1 MMLPYITIK
10 KFSEESYYTVEAI
23 ESKIKRNDW
32 VEGQEYVKAPDR
44 RNLIS
49 REGYAKWV
57 ESGCTKES
65 KKPLRLASKSRS
77 TIRQNPQDKERELSL
92 SPPPLT

>member
-1 MMLPYITIK
+1 MLPYITIK
-10 KFSEESYYTVEAI
+10 KFSEESLYTVEAI

-32 VEGQEYVKAPDR
+32 VEGQEYIKAPDH

-57 ESGCTKES
+57 ESGCIKGC
-65 KKPLRLASKSRS
+65 KKPLKRALKSRFI
-77 TIRQNPQDKERELSL
+77 TRQSPHDSEKESSL
-92 SPPPLT
+92 SPPPLI

>member
-1 MMLPYITIK
+1 MLPYIAIK
-10 KFSEESYYTVEAI
+10 QFSVESGYTVQAI
-23 ESKIKRNDW
+23 ESKIKRHDW

-57 ESGCTKES
+57 ERGCTRVSGKS
-65 KKPLRLASKSRS
+65 LALASRSRS
-77 TIRQNPQDKERELSL
+77 TTQARVRDSENESSL